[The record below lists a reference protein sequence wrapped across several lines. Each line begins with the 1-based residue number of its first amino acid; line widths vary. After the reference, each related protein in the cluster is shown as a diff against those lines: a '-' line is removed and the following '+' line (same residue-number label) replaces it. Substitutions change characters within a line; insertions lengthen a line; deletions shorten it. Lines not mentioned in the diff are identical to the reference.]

1 MTQFELGVPRTAFL
15 KLPIPWNI
23 SFARRFHGQINLDK
37 AHTVFSFLVLHIAQL
52 GTTVRNLDV
61 SVNEII
67 DVTTVR
73 VGWRQRGL
81 IFITV
86 SSVEV
91 VKALPGSSEHFLM
104 GLDVILS
111 VYVS

>member
-1 MTQFELGVPRTAFL
+1 M
-15 KLPIPWNI
+15 
-23 SFARRFHGQINLDK
+23 
-37 AHTVFSFLVLHIAQL
+37 FSFLVLHIAQL

-67 DVTTVR
+67 DVTAVR

-86 SSVEV
+86 APPGSLEV

-111 VYVS
+111 VHVS

>member
-1 MTQFELGVPRTAFL
+1 M
-15 KLPIPWNI
+15 
-23 SFARRFHGQINLDK
+23 
-37 AHTVFSFLVLHIAQL
+37 LHIAQL
-52 GTTVRNLDV
+52 GTIVRNLDV

-67 DVTTVR
+67 DMTAVQ
-73 VGWRQRGL
+73 VGWKQREL

-86 SSVEV
+86 APPGSLEV
-91 VKALPGSSEHFLM
+91 VKALLGSSEHFLM